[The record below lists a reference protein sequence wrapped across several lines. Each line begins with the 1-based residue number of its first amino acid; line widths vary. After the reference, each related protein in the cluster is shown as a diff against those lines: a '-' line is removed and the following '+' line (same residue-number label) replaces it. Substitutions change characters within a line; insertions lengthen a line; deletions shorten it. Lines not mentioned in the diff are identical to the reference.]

1 MAYGSTKSISDSI
14 LSAIDGESIQEEID
28 VYMKSAASGTTGDGL
43 IAAATINKDTDAAVS
58 AMRMKSLG
66 ARKSQATAQKAVTR
80 DKLASVQRDWTA
92 LLMGVEEV
100 DGPINATLRSDMMA
114 KEASSAP
121 QTADEEYLQTGVVP
135 VDRTDVLTPDG
146 SDNISG
152 SGASIAEGRFDGATT
167 DTTPATTSLM
177 SRPTVDNV
185 DAIEA
190 YKTEAMEVQK
200 LLRVTVD
207 GDFGKQSMK
216 KLNAFQ
222 KRAGLPVTDNFYDP
236 ATVESLKIVEA
247 TTQAMLD
254 RIAVGEG
261 ATQEKL
267 DKFQGVGTSAY
278 DMVLGYGAYGKP
290 SKPIS
295 KMTLAELEVYMKELI
310 KNSKG
315 DIKGKAAKGK
325 GSSAVGKYQVVY
337 KSLFGENGSAANPEK
352 GRWADKLGLTEDT
365 IYSPEVQEE
374 IGRFIL
380 QEAGFDNWMKNEK
393 SEKNMLR
400 DVAGKWA
407 SIEGNDYEQHIA
419 TKKKDLEPFLIKLRE
434 ILNLPVPLAPSR
446 SLRPQARPN
455 TEIASN

>member
-14 LSAIDGESIQEEID
+14 LAATDGESIQEQID
-28 VYMKSAASGTTGDGL
+28 AYMQSSASGTTGDGL
-43 IAAATINKDTDAAVS
+43 IAAATINQDTDAAVS
-58 AMRMKSLG
+58 AMRKKSLG
-66 ARKSQATAQKAVTR
+66 ARESQAKAQKAVVN
-80 DKLASVQRDWTA
+80 DKLASVGRDWMA
-92 LLMGVEEV
+92 LLKGVEEV
-100 DGPINATLRSDMMA
+100 DAPTNASLRSDLMA
-114 KEASSAP
+114 ASSTSAP
-121 QTADEEYLQTGVVP
+121 ETTDEEFLQTGVLP
-135 VDRTDVLTPDG
+135 VDRPDVLTPDG

-152 SGASIAEGRFDGATT
+152 SGASIAEGRFDGA
-167 DTTPATTSLM
+167 TTPATTSLM

-446 SLRPQARPN
+446 SLRPQMRPN
-455 TEIASN
+455 